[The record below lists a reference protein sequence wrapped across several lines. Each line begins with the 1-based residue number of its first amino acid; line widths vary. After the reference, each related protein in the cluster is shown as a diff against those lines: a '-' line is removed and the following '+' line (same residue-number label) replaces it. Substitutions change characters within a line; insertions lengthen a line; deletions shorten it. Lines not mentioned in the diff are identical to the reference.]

1 MSTPQTTDVD
11 IEAAGD
17 VSGVRQAMR
26 DYFERV
32 KGGDV
37 GSLPAVLGLIAL
49 VALFA
54 ALRGDV
60 FFTPLNFANLLN
72 QGAAII
78 VLSMGLIFVLL
89 LGEIDLSAGFTAG
102 TAAALLAVSLTK
114 WGWAWPLALLLGL
127 ITGTI
132 IGLLIG
138 VLVARLGIPS
148 FVVTLAMFLALQGV
162 MLLVIGEGGTIPIR
176 SDFLIAIMNT
186 NMPVWAGYLLWIV
199 VVLGYAI
206 VSLRGIQ
213 GRRKHGLK
221 ATALSVWAA
230 KTIALAVMLG
240 VAVFLLNNERQ
251 IVRPGKKSCIVND
264 PPDPMGCIPVIK
276 GVPWA
281 VLVVLVLLVVLTFVL
296 SRTSFGRHMYAVG
309 GNAEA
314 ARRAGISVPGIRIS
328 AFMISSTLAAV
339 AGVLIASRDNS
350 VSPTTGGAQTLLF
363 AVGAAVIGGTSLFGG
378 RGRIIDAI
386 LGGLVVAIIANGLPL
401 ITQQSGIQ
409 YVVTGLV
416 LLVAA
421 SVDAISR
428 KRSTKGS

>member
-1 MSTPQTTDVD
+1 MSTAQTTDVD

-17 VSGVRQAMR
+17 VGGVRQAMR

-213 GRRKHGLK
+213 GRRKPGLK
-221 ATALSVWAA
+221 PRWH
-230 KTIALAVMLG
+230 
-240 VAVFLLNNERQ
+240 Q
-251 IVRPGKKSCIVND
+251 RPGHPYLGLHDQLDARC
-264 PPDPMGCIPVIK
+264 
-276 GVPWA
+276 
-281 VLVVLVLLVVLTFVL
+281 
-296 SRTSFGRHMYAVG
+296 SRRCAH
-309 GNAEA
+309 
-314 ARRAGISVPGIRIS
+314 RI
-328 AFMISSTLAAV
+328 A
-339 AGVLIASRDNS
+339 
-350 VSPTTGGAQTLLF
+350 
-363 AVGAAVIGGTSLFGG
+363 
-378 RGRIIDAI
+378 
-386 LGGLVVAIIANGLPL
+386 
-401 ITQQSGIQ
+401 
-409 YVVTGLV
+409 
-416 LLVAA
+416 
-421 SVDAISR
+421 
-428 KRSTKGS
+428 